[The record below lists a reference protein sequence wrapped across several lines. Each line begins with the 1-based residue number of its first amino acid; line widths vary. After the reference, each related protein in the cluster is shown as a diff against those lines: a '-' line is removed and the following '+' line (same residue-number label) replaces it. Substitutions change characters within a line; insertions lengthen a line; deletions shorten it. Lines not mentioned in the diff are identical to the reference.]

1 MHGGD
6 IYSNKIQ
13 LDFSVS
19 INPLGM
25 STNVRHALAQN
36 LSAVEHYPDQ
46 KCGKLVHALSQKL
59 KVSETQILTGNGA
72 SELIPAVFRA
82 LNARRVLAFAPCFTG
97 YKRAFQS
104 ANASVQNSAQ
114 LSFFNLSYE
123 TQFVLERK
131 NLEELKNLLE
141 QNRPDILIVANPNNP
156 DGSVKPLPQMEVLAK
171 LCRAYSTKLLIDE
184 CFIELS
190 DNPGASF
197 VPLMARYPEVIVLRA
212 FTKTFALPGLRL
224 GYILCSDENLVEA
237 VRFQLAEWSVSSLA
251 QIAGVAALQDL
262 SALEQARALIKQE
275 RQFLCA
281 GLEKLGFSVFSSD
294 CNFILFYS
302 EKQPELYEKLIQK
315 GILIRDC
322 SDFEGLKKG
331 FYRISV
337 KQHTENQRLI
347 EAIKEVLETK

>member
-347 EAIKEVLETK
+347 EAIKEVFETK